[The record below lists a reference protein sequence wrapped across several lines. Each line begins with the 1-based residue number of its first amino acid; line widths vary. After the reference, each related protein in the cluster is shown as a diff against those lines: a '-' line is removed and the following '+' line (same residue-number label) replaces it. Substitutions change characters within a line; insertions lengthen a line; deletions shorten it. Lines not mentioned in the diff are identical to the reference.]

1 MSSWGHAQA
10 GLSVRLREAS
20 EAGSAGWLSPPCDGL
35 QHTTLPVFHCLPE
48 CAQTHVH
55 RVSDAIQPSHLLSSP
70 SLPFNL
76 CQHQGL
82 FQWVGSFHQVAKVL
96 ELQLQHQSEAGVG
109 QRILFLKRES
119 ATQAPR
125 FSVWV
130 NHISI
135 NHHYPKIV
143 TEFYNRYVLLIS
155 LLMDFAVIYILTQAH
170 FLSLT
175 EFLTTTPK

>member
-1 MSSWGHAQA
+1 MNRSMP
-10 GLSVRLREAS
+10 GLLVYH
-20 EAGSAGWLSPPCDGL
+20 
-35 QHTTLPVFHCLPE
+35 QLPE
-48 CAQTHVH
+48 STQTHVYW
-55 RVSDAIQPSHLLSSP
+55 VGDAIQSSHPLSSP
-70 SLPFNL
+70 SPLAL
-76 CQHQGL
+76 KLSQHQGL